1 MKVLWLCN
9 IMLPAIARELNLPFS
24 NREGWLTGTYERFI
38 REQDNQIE
46 LGICYPVSVKEA
58 VSSLKIGRV
67 KCYGFREDLNTPEKY
82 DKNLEE
88 QFRKI
93 LEDFKPDVVHIFGTE
108 FPHARA
114 LVKVWDRS
122 DRILLGVQGMC
133 YKIAEV
139 YTRGLPEN
147 VVRRVTFRD
156 LIRRDSLR
164 QQQQK
169 FVRRGKYEKEVI
181 AGVNHITGRTG
192 FDRKCVAEVH
202 PKAIYHH
209 MNETMRDCFYSG
221 KWESEKCQPGS
232 IFLSQG
238 DYPVKGFHYML
249 QAMPAVLKK
258 NPSAHLY
265 VAGNSIIEDATW
277 KDKLKVS
284 SYGKYLQSLMKEY
297 GLEDRITILGKLD
310 GEAMKEQFLRS
321 SVFVCPSVIENS
333 PNAVSEAMLLG
344 MPVVAAAVGG
354 IPDMIEDGEEGL
366 LYEAGDVTALA
377 EAIGKAWEQ
386 ETALKISAGA
396 AKRAAKTHDRN
407 INYERLMEIYYEIN
421 LYF

>member
-9 IMLPAIARELNLPFS
+9 IMLPAIAQAMNLTFS

-38 REQDNQIE
+38 REEDNQVE
-46 LGICYPVSVKEA
+46 LGICFPVSEQEEL
-58 VSSLKIGRV
+58 SSFEIDKV
-67 KCYGFREDLNTPEKY
+67 KCYGFRENLNTPEIY
-82 DKNLEE
+82 DAHLEE

-93 LEDFKPDVVHIFGTE
+93 LADFQPDVVHVFGTE

-114 LVKVWDRS
+114 LVRVWDRPE
-122 DRILLGVQGMC
+122 RILLGIQGLC

-139 YTRGLPEN
+139 YTQGLPEP

-156 LIRRDSLR
+156 LLRRDSLR

-169 FVRRGKYEKEVI
+169 FARRGEYEKEVI
-181 AGVNHITGRTG
+181 AAVEHITGRTG
-192 FDRKCVAEVH
+192 FDRKCVARIH

-221 KWESEKCQPGS
+221 KWEIEACEPGS

-258 NPSAHLY
+258 CPKAHLY
-265 VAGNSIIEDATW
+265 VAGNSIVDCASW
-277 KDKLKVS
+277 KDKIKIS
-284 SYGKYLQSLMKEY
+284 SYGKYLRSLIREF
-297 GLEDRITILGKLD
+297 GLEDKITILGKLD

-321 SVFVCPSVIENS
+321 SVFVCPSIIENS

-344 MPVVAAAVGG
+344 LPVVAAAVGG
-354 IPDMIEDGEEGL
+354 IPDMITDGEEGL
-366 LYEAGDVTALA
+366 LYEAGDIAALA
-377 EAIGKAWEQ
+377 EAIGKAWEK
-386 ETALKISAGA
+386 ETALTISAGA
-396 AKRAAKTHDRN
+396 AKRAARTHDRN
-407 INYERLMEIYYEIN
+407 NNYERLMEIYHEIN